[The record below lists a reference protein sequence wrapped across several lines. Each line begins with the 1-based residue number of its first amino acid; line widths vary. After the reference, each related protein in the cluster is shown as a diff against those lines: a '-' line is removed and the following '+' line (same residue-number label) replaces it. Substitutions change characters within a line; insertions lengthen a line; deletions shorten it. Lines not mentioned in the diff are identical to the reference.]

1 MAWITRALA
10 ELAEAPKWGYYPGQD
25 AAAEPTAWAALALVC
40 HEHPAAPRPLQALLD
55 AQAPDGGLPVVA
67 GQTDPRW
74 PTSLAVAAW
83 RVAAEQEL
91 PDRPRYERAAERG
104 LARLLEIAGSSVP
117 RLPHLGH
124 DSTLV
129 GWPWAEGTHSWSD
142 PTALAL
148 VALEVSGQGNSPR
161 ATEAAAMLIDRL
173 LPDGGCNYGNT
184 TVLGQTLRPHV
195 EPSGWAALALCGA
208 NDPSGR
214 LERTLA
220 YLRREAPA
228 QTTALSLS
236 AALLGLAAH
245 GAELPKAETERALAI
260 SAERVLARD
269 RSLWKLA
276 LLALAAAGPQSAF
289 LNLVRNGQA
298 HA

>member
-1 MAWITRALA
+1 MSWISRALDA
-10 ELAEAPKWGYYPGQD
+10 LAVAQEWGYYPGQA

-40 HEHPAAPRPLQALLD
+40 HDHEAATRPLQALLA
-55 AQAPDGGLPVVA
+55 AQASDGGLPVVG

-74 PTSLAVAAW
+74 PTSLAVTAWQIAAS
-83 RVAAEQEL
+83 
-91 PDRPRYERAAERG
+91 RG
-104 LARLLEIAGSSVP
+104 LPEKPAYEQAAARGLTRLGEIAGTSMP
-117 RLPHLGH
+117 RIAHLGH

-148 VALEVSGQGNSPR
+148 VALKVSGQATAPR
-161 ATEAAAMLIDRL
+161 AREATALLIDRL
-173 LPDGGCNYGNT
+173 LPEGGCNYGNT

-195 EPSGWAALALCGA
+195 EPSGWAALALAGES
-208 NDPSGR
+208 DPSGR
-214 LERTLA
+214 LERTRS
-220 YLRREAPA
+220 YLRREAPQ

-236 AALLGLAAH
+236 AALLGLSAQDAA
-245 GAELPKAETERALAI
+245 LPTPEVERVLQAA
-260 SAERVLARD
+260 AERVLARD

-276 LLALAAAGPQSAF
+276 LLTLAAAGPRSAF
-289 LNLVRNGQA
+289 LNLLRNGQA

>member
-1 MAWITRALA
+1 MAWIARTLA
-10 ELAEAPKWGYYPGQD
+10 ELAAAPAWGYYPDQD
-25 AAAEPTAWAALALVC
+25 AAAEPTAWAALALLC
-40 HEHPAAPRPLQALLD
+40 HQHAAATRPLQSLLD
-55 AQAPDGGLPVVA
+55 AQTPDGGLPVLA

-83 RVAAEQEL
+83 RTAAACEL
-91 PDRPRYERAAERG
+91 PQTASYLQAAERG

-124 DSTLV
+124 DSSLV

-148 VALEVSGQGNSPR
+148 VALKVSGQGNSPR

-195 EPSGWAALALCGA
+195 EPSGWAALALCRA
-208 NDPSGR
+208 SDPSGR

-220 YLRREAPA
+220 HLRREAPA

-236 AALLGLAAH
+236 AAVLGLAAH
-245 GAELPKAETERALAI
+245 GAGLPKAETDRALEI

-289 LNLVRNGQA
+289 LNLVRSGQA

>member
-1 MAWITRALA
+1 MSWISRALDA
-10 ELAEAPKWGYYPGQD
+10 VATAPDWGYYPGQA

-40 HEHPAAPRPLQALLD
+40 HDHPAAARPLQALLA

-83 RVAAEQEL
+83 RTAASRGLPEKLAYEQ
-91 PDRPRYERAAERG
+91 AAARG
-104 LARLLEIAGSSVP
+104 LARLGEIAGTSMP
-117 RLPHLGH
+117 RIAHLGH

-148 VALEVSGQGNSPR
+148 VAFKVSGQGAAPR
-161 ATEAAAMLIDRL
+161 ASEAARLLIDRL
-173 LPDGGCNYGNT
+173 LPEGGCNYGNT
-184 TVLGQTLRPHV
+184 TVLGQLLRPHV
-195 EPSGWAALALCGA
+195 EPSGWAALALVGET
-208 NDPSGR
+208 DPSGR
-214 LERTLA
+214 LERTCG
-220 YLRREAPA
+220 YLRREAPQ

-236 AALLGLAAH
+236 AALLGLAAQD
-245 GAELPKAETERALAI
+245 AALPGPEAQRVLSAA
-260 SAERVLARD
+260 AERVLVRD

-276 LLALAAAGPQSAF
+276 LLTLAAAGPRSAF
-289 LNLVRNGQA
+289 LELLRNGQA